1 MVNRKDERYIRMVF
15 ELAKDIEPVRGSR
28 MAAMLVK
35 GKTPVAYGF
44 NHKKSNPFQARFAK
58 KPEAVYFHAEVHA
71 IKNAL
76 RTISVEDLKQCTL
89 YIARAKKGD
98 GHSSRRHWHYGE
110 AKPCSGCA
118 NCINEFE
125 LKSVVYTT
133 DKQMIE
139 KQ

>member
-1 MVNRKDERYIRMVF
+1 MVSKKDERYIKMVF
-15 ELAKDIEPVRGSR
+15 DIAKDVEPVRGSR

-35 GKTPVAYGF
+35 GKTPVAWGF

-58 KPEAVYFHAEVHA
+58 KPEAVYFHAEVHT

-76 RTISVEDLKQCTL
+76 RTINVDDLKQCTL

-98 GHSSRRHWHYGE
+98 GQSSSRRWQYGM

-133 DKQMIE
+133 DEETIE
-139 KQ
+139 KE